1 MRPIRRLV
9 RAAAALALASAIVP
23 IATAPAQAQAADLTT
38 STVFADNFQN
48 GFDTSSTG
56 KWQLWPAPG
65 MPSGDGIPST
75 DANGLHVI
83 PSGTDPATGNPAF
96 AFTTAQ
102 QTAGG
107 AGDRDHTKWLSFANH
122 NSTAGFAGYDTPA
135 NGRWTCDANLS
146 VTTRKTEANPFGA
159 NVTDPQSDLRLANG
173 AMVVADLETGVLM
186 DFHVTNNTVY
196 AWYERLRYPNT
207 TYSAFAYAV
216 PVATISKGASLNYQ
230 IQLDNSRARAT
241 WKING
246 IPVYSVTDLG
256 ARPTDRSHL
265 VTDHGGTDQTVAPRQ
280 LLCGLGTFTI
290 MDGAGQD
297 GRGLV
302 QLDTTPGYYYAPP
315 AGQPTP
321 QTFVDTASPA
331 SSRLWGQGAEI
342 SSSYLTITTA
352 Q

>member
-9 RAAAALALASAIVP
+9 RAAAALALASAVVP
-23 IATAPAQAQAADLTT
+23 VATSPAHAAGTT
-38 STVFADNFQN
+38 TTVFTDDFQS
-48 GFDTSSTG
+48 GFDTSAAG

-107 AGDRDHTKWLSFANH
+107 AGDRDHTKWLTFANH

-135 NGRWTCDANLS
+135 AGSWTCDANLS
-146 VTTRKTEANPFGA
+146 VTTRKTGANPFGVNA
-159 NVTDPQSDLRLANG
+159 TDAQSDLRLANG

-186 DFHVTNNTVY
+186 DFHVTDNTVY

-216 PVATISKGASLNYQ
+216 PVATISKGASLNYR
-230 IQLDNSRARAT
+230 IVLDDSRTRAT
-241 WKING
+241 WMIDG
-246 IPVYSVTDLG
+246 IPVYSVSGLG
-256 ARPTDRSHL
+256 ARPADRSHL
-265 VTDHGGTDQTVAPRQ
+265 VTDHGGTDQAVAPRQ

-302 QLDTTPGYYYAPP
+302 RLDTTPGYYYAPLSGRP
-315 AGQPTP
+315 AP
-321 QTFVDTASPA
+321 QTFVDPNSRPGD
-331 SSRLWGQGAEI
+331 RLWGQGAEI
-342 SSSYLTITTA
+342 SSSYLTVTTT